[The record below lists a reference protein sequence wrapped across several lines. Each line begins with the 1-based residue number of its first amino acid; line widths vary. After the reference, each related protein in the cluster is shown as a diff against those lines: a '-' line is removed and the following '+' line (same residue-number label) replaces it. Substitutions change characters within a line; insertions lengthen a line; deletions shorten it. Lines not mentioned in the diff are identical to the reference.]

1 MIQRIDLSVVVA
13 AHNAAE
19 VIETCL
25 LALAPQAAAP
35 PANGPSVEVIVADSS
50 TDGTPELI
58 ARRFPWVRLVHVAE
72 PLAVPALR
80 GRGIAEAR
88 GGIIAIIDPFSVVT
102 PDWATQVVDA
112 HTRQPH
118 IVIGGTVDLY
128 HADSASYSAWSLYLN
143 EYGLFM
149 SPVTRGETWILPG
162 SNLSYKRRALF
173 DGERSRYPVFW
184 KTYVNWE
191 LEGGGSPMWLEPGI
205 RVELNKPLAFFDF
218 LSTRYAHGRCFGGM
232 RVQGATM
239 PVRVMR
245 AGSTVAVPLLLLWR
259 WTAGFWPKRRRR
271 LRFVATIPAQL
282 AFFGV
287 WAWGEAWGSLR
298 GPRTCCEQLYY

>member
-1 MIQRIDLSVVVA
+1 MAGIDLSVVIA
-13 AHNAAE
+13 GHNAAQ
-19 VIETCL
+19 VIERCL
-25 LALAPQAAAP
+25 LALEPQAASP
-35 PANGPSVEVIVADSS
+35 GTEVILADRS
-50 TDGTPELI
+50 TDGTAAI
-58 ARRFPWVRLVHVAE
+58 VARRFPWVQVVHSDE

-80 GRGIAEAR
+80 GRGIARAR
-88 GGIIAIIDPFSVVT
+88 GGIIAIIDPFSVVA
-102 PDWATQVVDA
+102 PDWAAQVLAA
-112 HTRQPH
+112 HARQRH

-128 HADSASYSAWSLYLN
+128 QADAASYSTWSLYLN

-162 SNLSYKRRALF
+162 SNLSYKRAALF
-173 DGERSRYPVFW
+173 DGDRPRYPVFW

-191 LEGGGSPMWLEPGI
+191 LEGGGSPMWLEPDI
-205 RVELNKPLAFFDF
+205 RVELNKPLTFVDF

-232 RVQGATM
+232 RVQDASTA
-239 PVRVMR
+239 VKLAR
-245 AGSTVAVPLLLLWR
+245 AGSTIVVPLVLLWR

-271 LRFVATIPAQL
+271 LRFAATIPAQL